1 MRCYNDGCRASA
13 QRYLVSSGRVQGTQ
27 GIGRR
32 GGIRLLDAPTNQGAV
47 WNRSQGRYDLPAAA
61 SLQSFAVCPSTPRL
75 KTTWFLC
82 SSKVGGS
89 ARPRRSSLY
98 QLCGAALGTTSFTMT
113 REAAITLTLTLAVP
127 LTLTPTLTLT
137 RTLTLTLTSGAHLCS
152 RPGRGRAHDGRVG
165 DDGRA
170 GEWRCLAGRALP
182 PGHRLADHRLL
193 RSRERARQRGP
204 RRRPKWRR
212 PLQWC

>member
-1 MRCYNDGCRASA
+1 MRCYNHGCRPSA
-13 QRYLVSSGRVQGTQ
+13 RRCLVSSGRVQGTQ

-32 GGIRLLDAPTNQGAV
+32 GGIRRLEAPTNRGAV
-47 WNRSQGRYDLPAAA
+47 WNRTQGRYDLPAAA

-89 ARPRRSSLY
+89 ALQRRSSLY

-127 LTLTPTLTLT
+127 LNSHPQPYPNPNPNPDPHQRSSSL
-137 RTLTLTLTSGAHLCS
+137 
-152 RPGRGRAHDGRVG
+152 
-165 DDGRA
+165 
-170 GEWRCLAGRALP
+170 LAA
-182 PGHRLADHRLL
+182 
-193 RSRERARQRGP
+193 
-204 RRRPKWRR
+204 WRR
-212 PLQWC
+212 PRARRARG